1 MKSSLILGI
10 LILIVGICIQ
20 LFHPLPWSFLVV
32 YYLRVI
38 FIVLHGVILVVFW
51 FFLKIVKKASQL
63 FYVLLVLSTIGIGF
77 AIFGFFLNNEFPF
90 WLVLD
95 PRHTIPEI
103 MLFISSVAVTSF
115 SIKNVYYSI
124 SLNKEEPL
132 DKSKESNIIIIT
144 VVIIHLGL
152 IMLVYLIVLIANSW
166 SVSPQPP
173 PGWIPSTSSLL

>member
-10 LILIVGICIQ
+10 LILIVGICIR
-20 LFHPLPWSFLVV
+20 LFYPLPWSFLDV
-32 YYLRVI
+32 YYLRVL

-77 AIFGFFLNNEFPF
+77 AIFGFFLNNMFPL

-115 SIKNVYYSI
+115 SIKIIYLSI
-124 SLNKEEPL
+124 SLNKEEPV

-144 VVIIHLGL
+144 VIIIHLGL
-152 IMLVYLIVLIANSW
+152 IMLVYLIVLIANTF

-173 PGWIPSTSSLL
+173 PLL

>member
-20 LFHPLPWSFLVV
+20 LFYPLPRIYLVV
-32 YYLRVI
+32 YYLRVML
-38 FIVLHGVILVVFW
+38 IVLHGIILVVFW
-51 FFLKIVKKASQL
+51 FFLKIVKKTSQL

-95 PRHTIPEI
+95 PRHSIPEI

-115 SIKNVYYSI
+115 SIKNIYYSI
-124 SLNKEEPL
+124 SLNKEEPV

-144 VVIIHLGL
+144 VIIIHLGL
-152 IMLVYLIVLIANSW
+152 IMLFYLIVLIANTF
-166 SVSPQPP
+166 SVSP
-173 PGWIPSTSSLL
+173 

>member
-20 LFHPLPWSFLVV
+20 LFYPLPWSYLVV
-32 YYLRVI
+32 YYLRVML
-38 FIVLHGVILVVFW
+38 IVLHGIILVVFW

-90 WLVLD
+90 WIVLD
-95 PRHTIPEI
+95 HRHTIPEI

-115 SIKNVYYSI
+115 SIKNIYYSI

-152 IMLVYLIVLIANSW
+152 IMLVYLIVLIANTF

-173 PGWIPSTSSLL
+173 PLL

>member
-10 LILIVGICIQ
+10 LILIVGICIR
-20 LFHPLPWSFLVV
+20 LFYPLPWSFLGV
-32 YYLRVI
+32 YYLRVL

-51 FFLKIVKKASQL
+51 FFLKIIRKASQL
-63 FYVLLVLSTIGIGF
+63 FYVLLVLSTIGIGLV
-77 AIFGFFLNNEFPF
+77 IFGFFLNNMFPL
-90 WLVLD
+90 WIILD

-115 SIKNVYYSI
+115 SIKNIYYSI
-124 SLNKEEPL
+124 SLNKEEPV

-144 VVIIHLGL
+144 VIIIHLGL
-152 IMLVYLIVLIANSW
+152 IMLFYLIILIGNTF

-173 PGWIPSTSSLL
+173 PLL